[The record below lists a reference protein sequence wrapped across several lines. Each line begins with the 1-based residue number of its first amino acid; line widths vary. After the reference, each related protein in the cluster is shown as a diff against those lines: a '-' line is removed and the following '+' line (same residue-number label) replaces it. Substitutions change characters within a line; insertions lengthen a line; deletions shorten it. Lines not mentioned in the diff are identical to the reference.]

1 MVKVRSIRVVVSTA
15 LEKKLGVDAKIEYE
29 RVLEDAGCVSDVDDR
44 IMTATFLTNGLFK
57 ARHRRDK
64 PIHDLLPLLNHAEP
78 KNKWLNDIKTK
89 IIPRLK

>member
-1 MVKVRSIRVVVSTA
+1 MSKDRNIKVVVSTA
-15 LEKKLGVDAKIEYE
+15 LEKKLGKDAKEEYE
-29 RVLEDAGCVSDVDDR
+29 TVLLDAGCETEADER

-57 ARHRRDK
+57 ARSNSDK

-78 KNKWLNDIKTK
+78 KNVWLNNIKSK